1 MVMKRIFF
9 AFFVIGS
16 MGGFA
21 QSPVLPVDVQIKTA
35 LTAAPDMF
43 KDDATVLGYDKDGKL
58 TTLREG
64 KNELVCLADD
74 PNVKGV
80 SVACY
85 SVALEPFM
93 ARGRELISEGKTEK
107 EKRDIRQRE
116 IESGSLKM
124 PNEAAAVYVVTADD
138 EALDVKTGAL
148 TNSHI
153 RYVLYK
159 PFMTSENTGLP
170 SKPQAPGMPWLMDA
184 GTHRSH
190 IMITPPRN

>member
-1 MVMKRIFF
+1 MKKIVFTL
-9 AFFVIGS
+9 FVVGTIQ
-16 MGGFA
+16 GFA
-21 QSPVLPVDVQIKTA
+21 QTKVLPVDVQIKIA

-58 TTLREG
+58 ITLREG
-64 KNELVCLADD
+64 KNELICLADD
-74 PNVKGV
+74 PNIKGV

-85 SVALEPFM
+85 SVELEPFM
-93 ARGRELISEGKTEK
+93 ARGRELIAEGKSEK
-107 EKRDIRQRE
+107 EKREVRQQE
-116 IESGSLKM
+116 IETGSLKM

-138 EALDVKTGAL
+138 EDLDTKTGDL
-148 TNSHI
+148 KNSHI
-153 RYVLYK
+153 RYVFYK

>member
-1 MVMKRIFF
+1 MKKIVFTL
-9 AFFVIGS
+9 FVVGTIQ
-16 MGGFA
+16 GFA
-21 QSPVLPVDVQIKTA
+21 QTKVLPAEVQIKIA

-58 TTLREG
+58 ITLREG
-64 KNELVCLADD
+64 KNELICLADD
-74 PNVKGV
+74 PNIKGV

-85 SVALEPFM
+85 SVELEPFM
-93 ARGRELISEGKTEK
+93 ARGRELIAEGKSEK
-107 EKRDIRQRE
+107 EKREVRQQE
-116 IESGSLKM
+116 IETGSLKM

-138 EALDVKTGAL
+138 EDLDTKTGDL
-148 TNSHI
+148 KNSHI
-153 RYVLYK
+153 RYVFYK